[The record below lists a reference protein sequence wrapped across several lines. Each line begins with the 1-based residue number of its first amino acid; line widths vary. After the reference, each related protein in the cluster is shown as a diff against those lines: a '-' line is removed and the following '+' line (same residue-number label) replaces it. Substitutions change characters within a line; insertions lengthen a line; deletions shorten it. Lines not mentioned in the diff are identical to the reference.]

1 MKGML
6 GVMAESYLDCKFTRI
21 PRFCSLIAW
30 NRKTWSSG
38 YSTKPFVTVEHPLQG
53 LNYPGF
59 LLQCRCFENC
69 YMNLVVSNPHFCNLS
84 TQHDRMALVELHEQM
99 LSPKT
104 KLVLNQG
111 LQLIDCV
118 CRPPPPP
125 PKKKKKKRSITTVSR
140 IDGRNI
146 A

>member
-1 MKGML
+1 MMSTVGAVPMSFYTISDKSGKRVDLDGLFRKNSLVVKGFL
-6 GVMAESYLDCKFTRI
+6 GVMSERYLDCKFTRI

-38 YSTKPFVTVEHPLQG
+38 YSTKPFVTVEHRIQG
-53 LNYPGF
+53 LNYPDF

-99 LSPKT
+99 LCL
-104 KLVLNQG
+104 KLN
-111 LQLIDCV
+111 
-118 CRPPPPP
+118 
-125 PKKKKKKRSITTVSR
+125 
-140 IDGRNI
+140 
-146 A
+146 